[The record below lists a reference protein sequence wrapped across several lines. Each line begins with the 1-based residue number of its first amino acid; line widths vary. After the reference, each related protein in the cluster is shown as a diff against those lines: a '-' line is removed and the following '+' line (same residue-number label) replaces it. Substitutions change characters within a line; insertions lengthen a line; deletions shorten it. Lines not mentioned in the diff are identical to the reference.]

1 MCVCVCEHVS
11 IHIYKHTMEYYS
23 AIEKNLNGEI
33 SEGFMKEVTFVMD
46 LNSWLILN
54 GVWYM
59 RVRMGIGVCRYGSRY
74 GNIP

>member
-1 MCVCVCEHVS
+1 M
-11 IHIYKHTMEYYS
+11 KT
-23 AIEKNLNGEI
+23 EKNLNGEI